1 MDALYQV
8 EDFVFLVWW
17 VFWSGRD
24 FDFVKCFFCIYWG
37 SRNHCAFVQ
46 TLFWALQ
53 VALFSY
59 EDVKLV
65 QSLLPEECVTGYFGA
80 WLRSWIWSVE
90 LSHASIWLLK
100 VKPRWRTLLEEKWYR
115 HNLFLMRHVRSV
127 RHLLWEYLPHPVIM
141 VVDLLPRKS
150 FCALREGV
158 SHYAPI
164 NPYGMGSCTQ
174 EPFHSHHY
182 WARLTVQAILNLRV
196 IGPWVTIVS
205 HAGSSASLSISSG
218 LQGTMCL
225 R

>member
-37 SRNHCAFVQ
+37 SRNHGAFVQ

-100 VKPRWRTLLEEKWYR
+100 VKPRWRTLSAGYPQPEGDLALGYYSVSCRKQCLTE
-115 HNLFLMRHVRSV
+115 HLFRFTGYHVPQV
-127 RHLLWEYLPHPVIM
+127 
-141 VVDLLPRKS
+141 
-150 FCALREGV
+150 A
-158 SHYAPI
+158 
-164 NPYGMGSCTQ
+164 
-174 EPFHSHHY
+174 
-182 WARLTVQAILNLRV
+182 
-196 IGPWVTIVS
+196 
-205 HAGSSASLSISSG
+205 
-218 LQGTMCL
+218 
-225 R
+225 